1 MAKQKSLEQLRA
13 EKEQVETQ
21 LAQEQHELER
31 LESGYDLE
39 PLDKY
44 KNIIYYKF
52 RKIYKRSEP
61 MNKYELDTPSVLIDL
76 DRVRDNL
83 AHMQAYAD
91 RSGVSLRPHTK
102 THKMPELAKLQLQY
116 GACGITVA
124 KVAEAEVMAAYG
136 MGDIFIAN
144 EIVGEEKFRRLQAL
158 SEHVSVSFGLDSQEQ
173 ADFIEASYAK
183 ANKKAEVLIEIEV
196 GEDRSGVVELQTM
209 KDLLH
214 HLKHCPHIH
223 LKGVFSH
230 DGHSYGA
237 CSREEGAA
245 IHLAAQKKTLEFAD
259 AAREMGFSLQ
269 TISIGSTP
277 SLLAQ
282 YPILPG
288 ITELR
293 PGTYIFMDAAQ
304 ANRYGDDSRN
314 AATVLATVISKPTPE
329 RVILDVGAKGLTM
342 QTRTKGLCTTKGLGK
357 LVGWEDVYLE
367 RVFDEHAIILNRA
380 FHDAVQVGDKV
391 EIIPNHICP
400 VINLYDTAWLVSGEE
415 VLREVAIAGRGKLR

>member
-1 MAKQKSLEQLRA
+1 
-13 EKEQVETQ
+13 
-21 LAQEQHELER
+21 
-31 LESGYDLE
+31 
-39 PLDKY
+39 
-44 KNIIYYKF
+44 
-52 RKIYKRSEP
+52 